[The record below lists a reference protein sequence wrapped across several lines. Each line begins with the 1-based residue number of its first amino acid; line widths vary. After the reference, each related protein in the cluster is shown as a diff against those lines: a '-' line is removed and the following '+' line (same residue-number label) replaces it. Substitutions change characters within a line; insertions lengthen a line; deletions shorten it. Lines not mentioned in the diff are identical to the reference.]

1 MFIIGKI
8 LQAIALPPGIFFA
21 GLIALTVMSARA
33 GRRASS
39 VLAGFLAALLYT
51 CSIDPIAG
59 ALVRP
64 LEKRWPPLDDT
75 SIVLERGATDIV
87 ALGGGLLPRSPEY
100 GGMASLAG
108 PSVNRAAAALRI
120 SRETGLPLIFSGGS
134 RNDEA
139 GEESEAEAARRFWV
153 GLGTDPS
160 RIRLE
165 TLSRDTDEN
174 ARFVAEMVGKGP
186 IVLVTSASHMPRA
199 VLAFSKAGIDVVP
212 APTDF
217 RANSEAPFRGADP
230 MGWLPS
236 AKSLEV
242 SSWALH
248 EYIGL
253 LYYAVK

>member
-1 MFIIGKI
+1 MLIIGKI
-8 LQAIALPPGIFFA
+8 LQAIALPPGIFVA

-39 VLAGFLAALLYT
+39 VLAGLLAALLYAF
-51 CSIDPIAG
+51 SIDPIAG
-59 ALVRP
+59 ALIGP

-75 SIVLERGATDIV
+75 SIALERGATDIV

-100 GGMASLAG
+100 MGKASLAG
-108 PSVNRAAAALRI
+108 PSVHRASAALRI
-120 SRETGLPLIFSGGS
+120 SRETGLPLLFSGGG
-134 RNDEA
+134 RNDAA

-153 GLGTDPS
+153 GLGADPS
-160 RIRLE
+160 TIRLE
-165 TLSRDTDEN
+165 TRSRDTDEN
-174 ARFVAEMVGKGP
+174 ARFVAEIVGKGP

-199 VLAFSKAGIDVVP
+199 VLAFSKAGIEVVP

-217 RANSEAPFRGADP
+217 RVNADASFLDTDP
-230 MGWLPS
+230 IGWLPS

>member
-1 MFIIGKI
+1 MFIVGKI
-8 LQAIALPPGIFFA
+8 LQAIVLPPGIFVA
-21 GLIALTVMSARA
+21 GLVILAVLSARA
-33 GRRASS
+33 KRRAPA
-39 VLAGFLAALLYT
+39 VLAASLAAILYA

-59 ALVRP
+59 ALIRP
-64 LEKRWPPLDDT
+64 LEKRWPA
-75 SIVLERGATDIV
+75 LEDPGIALARGVTDIV

-100 GGMASLAG
+100 GGKASLAG
-108 PSVNRAAAALRI
+108 PSVHRASTALRI

-134 RNDEA
+134 RNEER
-139 GEESEAEAARRFWV
+139 GEESEAEAAGRFWL
-153 GLGTDPS
+153 GLGADPS

-165 TLSRDTDEN
+165 TRSRDTDEN

-186 IVLVTSASHMPRA
+186 VILVTSASHMPRA
-199 VLAFSKAGIDVVP
+199 VLAFNKAGIDVIP

-217 RANSEAPFRGADP
+217 HANSDASIRVTDP

-236 AKSLEV
+236 AKSLEL